1 MKIGYACLTT
11 GLGMDGYKTCI
22 LKNATEENLQQ
33 IIAHNLQVL
42 NQMLDYNIQQSI
54 FMFRITSDLIPFG
67 SSPVNTLDW
76 GTIFSEEFQ
85 KLGHKIQQHKL
96 RVSMHP
102 GQYTVINSPDEDVVK
117 RAIMDLEY
125 HAKVLDLMGL
135 NGEHKIILHIG
146 GVYQQ
151 REEAILRFMKVYE
164 ELSLS
169 VKKRLVIEN
178 DDKSYHIEDVL
189 RIGFEKKIPVVYD
202 NLHNQ
207 VLPANRERDDLYYIK
222 QAAKTWSIQDGRQKM
237 HYSQQNPDKKPGS
250 HSKSIEVGTFYQFYQ
265 QLKAELGEDNI
276 PDIMLEVKDK
286 NLSAR
291 KCILALDQNPKMKN
305 LEEEWALYKY
315 KILECSHAHYLK
327 IRGLLKDK
335 TQYPVLAFYQTIEE
349 AFSLELSQEEQLGNF
364 INSSEHVWGYYKKL
378 ATEKEKKEYR
388 NLLDAVQNGTK
399 KKESLRNFLLKLTKQ
414 YQDPYLMKSYY
425 FWYEN

>member
-1 MKIGYACLTT
+1 
-11 GLGMDGYKTCI
+11 
-22 LKNATEENLQQ
+22 
-33 IIAHNLQVL
+33 
-42 NQMLDYNIQQSI
+42 
-54 FMFRITSDLIPFG
+54 
-67 SSPVNTLDW
+67 
-76 GTIFSEEFQ
+76 
-85 KLGHKIQQHKL
+85 
-96 RVSMHP
+96 
-102 GQYTVINSPDEDVVK
+102 
-117 RAIMDLEY
+117 
-125 HAKVLDLMGL
+125 
-135 NGEHKIILHIG
+135 
-146 GVYQQ
+146 
-151 REEAILRFMKVYE
+151 
-164 ELSLS
+164 
-169 VKKRLVIEN
+169 
-178 DDKSYHIEDVL
+178 
-189 RIGFEKKIPVVYD
+189 
-202 NLHNQ
+202 
-207 VLPANRERDDLYYIK
+207 
-222 QAAKTWSIQDGRQKM
+222 
-237 HYSQQNPDKKPGS
+237 
-250 HSKSIEVGTFYQFYQ
+250 
-265 QLKAELGEDNI
+265 
-276 PDIMLEVKDK
+276 MLEVKDK